1 VSVQGNNE
9 GRPELG
15 PVEWGKVVEYHL
27 WGYDVKLDDSGDI
40 GLVDAVSSHDLL
52 ERRIPDCWPALGDRI
67 KVRRL
72 GVAPSGQLRLTG
84 RQSDIDLN

>member
-1 VSVQGNNE
+1 MKVQDNKE
-9 GRPELG
+9 GRLELG

-40 GLVDAVSSHDLL
+40 GLVDAAYSHDLL

-72 GVAPSGQLRLTG
+72 GVAPGGQLRLTG
-84 RQSDIDLN
+84 RQSDINLN